1 MPLVTQTVKN
11 LLAMQ
16 ETWIQ
21 SLGQED
27 PLEEGMAIHF
37 SNLAWRM
44 PRTEQTGRLQSM
56 GSQRVRNNW
65 ATIISTRSSH
75 ISLHMSTQCSFM
87 CWEYINM
94 SSWFFLTHPWVS
106 DQRSSFMP
114 SIFEF
119 LQLESFL
126 LLCFICDSVLP
137 SGKLSFNCLFLCHPS
152 EHISSK
158 LSRMCST
165 YLY

>member
-1 MPLVTQTVKN
+1 MKFICQCLSHWNIHTHTHTRRHDCESIQN
-11 LLAMQ
+11 ILDSDLLK
-16 ETWIQ
+16 
-21 SLGQED
+21 
-27 PLEEGMAIHF
+27 EE
-37 SNLAWRM
+37 LA
-44 PRTEQTGRLQSM
+44 
-56 GSQRVRNNW
+56 
-65 ATIISTRSSH
+65 RSFLPPHCAH